1 MVNGDV
7 LKEPF
12 WFDKVPDNRIE
23 YITFR
28 DDEMVQN
35 AHRRKKDI
43 EWKNVLSLWIICD
56 GGMECWW
63 ASMVQK
69 KWLSLFRKSG
79 RRYFHFSLLLF
90 MDEREYWWFWKS
102 ERTYFHPT
110 HESLLG
116 FLLNVDHLY
125 LQEVIVHHRQLSGGD
140 VRRGWKDVICQT
152 NRLWVVVVHFFA
164 VAFFADLLK
173 SCSLFLL
180 LLLLVQT

>member
-1 MVNGDV
+1 MIQKKW
-7 LKEPF
+7 KE
-12 WFDKVPDNRIE
+12 
-23 YITFR
+23 
-28 DDEMVQN
+28 
-35 AHRRKKDI
+35 
-43 EWKNVLSLWIICD
+43 VLSLF
-56 GGMECWW
+56 M
-63 ASMVQK
+63 
-69 KWLSLFRKSG
+69 KSG

-140 VRRGWKDVICQT
+140 VRRGWKHVICQT
-152 NRLWVVVVHFFA
+152 NKLWVVVVHFFA

-173 SCSLFLL
+173 SCSLFFVIVIVGADLKSL
-180 LLLLVQT
+180 CLGKRECKWGVCWQKKREGESYWLRTFL